1 MSVLVVRARSVEL
14 FPEPTLKAASECLTY
29 RPLAFHSFGW
39 IDGVS
44 VNVQARGRDPNDASG
59 PLSILLRAESDD
71 PWMSD
76 VHTLDLYML
85 EPNPTYVSADADK
98 EPLATLAGRPPP
110 APYLFPPV
118 HSTLSS
124 PSVRGF
130 LRCTDIVLG
139 ACGTAIWI
147 QPRPS
152 RSTDLTI
159 LDVHSSETQGSQ
171 PNAETEVLAGA
182 VFNGPLRAKSDDDTV
197 AKGVRARTVYVRDSA
212 GSGNWTA
219 MDYVE
224 ELGVVALASTQGVVT
239 VLELG

>member
-1 MSVLVVRARSVEL
+1 MQVVFAYKSVLVVRARSIEL
-14 FPEPTLKAASECLTY
+14 FPEPTLKPAPESLTY
-29 RPLAFHSFGW
+29 QPLAFHSFGW

-44 VNVQARGRDPNDASG
+44 VNVQSHGGDPTGDSR

-71 PWMSD
+71 PWLSD
-76 VHTLDLYML
+76 ARTLDLYVL
-85 EPNPTYVSADADK
+85 EPNPAYAHTDADADL
-98 EPLATLAGRPPP
+98 PGMTL
-110 APYLFPPV
+110 PYLFPPV

-139 ACGTAIWI
+139 RCGTALWI
-147 QPRPS
+147 QPRPA
-152 RSTDLTI
+152 RSADLTT
-159 LDVHSSETQGSQ
+159 LDVHSSDTQGPR

-182 VFNGPLRAKSDDDTV
+182 VFSGSLLEESI
-197 AKGVRARTVYVRDSA
+197 GGGEGSLRARTVYVRDSA

-239 VLELG
+239 VLEFG